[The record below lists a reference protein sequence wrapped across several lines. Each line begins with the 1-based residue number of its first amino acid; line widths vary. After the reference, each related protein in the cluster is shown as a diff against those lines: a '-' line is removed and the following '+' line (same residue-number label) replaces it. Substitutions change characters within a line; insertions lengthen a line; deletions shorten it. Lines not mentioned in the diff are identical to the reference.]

1 MTVRLRDL
9 ISCARDKR
17 GPGKLGRPRRPL
29 TPAVLLLRLAR
40 PVRRLGMFASGLRMA
55 LGLRRLITTL
65 CVFTFTMMLGRGPMA
80 LGGVL
85 VVFSRFVVR
94 IFGHTGPP

>member
-1 MTVRLRDL
+1 
-9 ISCARDKR
+9 
-17 GPGKLGRPRRPL
+17 
-29 TPAVLLLRLAR
+29 
-40 PVRRLGMFASGLRMA
+40 MFASGLRMA
-55 LGLRRLITTL
+55 LGLRRFISTL
-65 CVFTFTMMLGRGPMA
+65 RVFTFTMMLGRGPMA